1 MPKLP
6 VIQIREGV
14 LSSCPTDRK
23 NALDAHL
30 KSKFKTSYEM
40 NAGGL
45 DQIDPEIFS
54 STKKFSE
61 ATATQIERPFSDD
74 ELQGCLDGLT
84 EGKAPG
90 LDGITPIML
99 KNLPPTATFNNIQM
113 SGSVPKKWKDG
124 KVVMLLKK
132 NPGSLMKN
140 YRPITLISVIS
151 KVYTKLLNQ
160 RITSAILEEDIL
172 GPEQNGFR
180 PGRSCNDNLFVLNTV
195 IEKHKNSND
204 LQLCFVDIASA
215 YDSVDR
221 SILWERLESLNMP
234 TSVIMFLKNYYSNDN
249 IVSSMGQITSERH
262 YQTRGLRQGC
272 NLSPTL
278 FSIYLIDLSHRLSSS
293 GSGPSVAGIII
304 NNLLFADDLVLLADS
319 ALCMQ
324 RLISI
329 LSVWARDFKMKIS
342 ADKSKIVTNNNRQWM
357 YYSYEEEM
365 YIGLD
370 QVDSHQY
377 LGVNINRKLKET
389 SDEFVKTLETRAKAY
404 ANAILRIKDF
414 DLDRVETS
422 LELWKMMAIPR
433 FLYGSEVIP
442 VTKEQLEKIASVQNN
457 MARRLLGVKG
467 STANIFNVVELG
479 LKPLQAVV
487 YKRKLSYFH
496 KAKSED
502 FIGKVAIWSIDFC
515 DLLSILTQ
523 LYHDLSILQKPYKEI
538 IRTLSRV

>member
-1 MPKLP
+1 
-6 VIQIREGV
+6 
-14 LSSCPTDRK
+14 
-23 NALDAHL
+23 
-30 KSKFKTSYEM
+30 
-40 NAGGL
+40 
-45 DQIDPEIFS
+45 
-54 STKKFSE
+54 
-61 ATATQIERPFSDD
+61 
-74 ELQGCLDGLT
+74 
-84 EGKAPG
+84 
-90 LDGITPIML
+90 
-99 KNLPPTATFNNIQM
+99 
-113 SGSVPKKWKDG
+113 
-124 KVVMLLKK
+124 
-132 NPGSLMKN
+132 MKN

-249 IVSSMGQITSERH
+249 IVCSMGQITSERH